1 MVLVIKALKYLLLL
15 SISLT
20 FIYTNEVSST
30 SPVTTPP
37 SSPVKMSRRLV
48 AVEGMVYCK
57 SCKYSGVD
65 TLLEASPLQALCL
78 RSDGKAC
85 MQQHKERCD
94 NGDKTDKNGYFFM
107 LAPKKLTT
115 YAFHTCRAWPTNP
128 GPTTATMTC
137 TVPSK
142 LNNGITGAMLKPSKT
157 INIGEHDYVLFSVGP
172 FAFEPACTR

>member
-1 MVLVIKALKYLLLL
+1 MLHACSLLFKQNIRKNVFSELTHSSSLSRHLAFMHQVIFWL
-15 SISLT
+15 
-20 FIYTNEVSST
+20 FFN
-30 SPVTTPP
+30 
-37 SSPVKMSRRLV
+37 
-48 AVEGMVYCK
+48 
-57 SCKYSGVD
+57 D
-65 TLLEASPLQALCL
+65 

-94 NGDKTDKNGYFFM
+94 NGDKTDKNEYFFM
-107 LAPKKLTT
+107 LAPEKLTT